1 MTARWLG
8 SINSTDAK
16 HLPKPRSPSSVIPLA
31 RCPSDD
37 GALISSMPFWFPKEI
52 RPHINQTF
60 LDASTPTLYSG
71 PRTGLTSQL
80 TARSLTPR
88 GASSTGSLPPV
99 HHRSPSPERRRSA
112 SPPVRADKARRAR
125 DVNGSRVGLFVGTP
139 DKISRQIDSGLADYD
154 QALRISVPPSPR
166 SEQLRLPPA
175 NPYSDGAYPV
185 LRSRAEPMPASRAA
199 PACSSCTTPPSR
211 RVHSARR
218 ARGRRRR
225 RRRAAPRPRRIRR
238 RRGASC
244 ARRARGGSSSL
255 GSLMRSTPPSQSP
268 QPTRSRVPSA
278 GPVRATTERRP
289 SFSGP
294 AAAAAIGI
302 TSRPTSGAGSARR
315 RPPAQVPPLR
325 LSPAFDHAAR
335 RPNAAPPPRWPSSR
349 AVDPRAL
356 NAYVAGK
363 EFRAK
368 LGMASLR

>member
-37 GALISSMPFWFPKEI
+37 GALLSSLPFWFPKEI
-52 RPHINQTF
+52 RPQINQTF

-139 DKISRQIDSGLADYD
+139 DKISRQIDSGLAEYD
-154 QALRISVPPSPR
+154 QDLRISVPPSPR

-175 NPYSDGAYPV
+175 NPYTDGAYPV
-185 LRSRAEPMPASRAA
+185 LRSRAEPMPAIEGGAGMLL
-199 PACSSCTTPPSR
+199 
-211 RVHSARR
+211 VHNASFSARSL
-218 ARGRRRR
+218 G
-225 RRRAAPRPRRIRR
+225 APRPR
-238 RRGASC
+238 
-244 ARRARGGSSSL
+244 
-255 GSLMRSTPPSQSP
+255 
-268 QPTRSRVPSA
+268 
-278 GPVRATTERRP
+278 
-289 SFSGP
+289 
-294 AAAAAIGI
+294 
-302 TSRPTSGAGSARR
+302 
-315 RPPAQVPPLR
+315 
-325 LSPAFDHAAR
+325 
-335 RPNAAPPPRWPSSR
+335 AAPPPAPRGAAPS
-349 AVDPRAL
+349 PRARAEKERSFRKL
-356 NAYVAGK
+356 VATWD
-363 EFRAK
+363 
-368 LGMASLR
+368 

>member
-37 GALISSMPFWFPKEI
+37 GALLSSLPFWFPKEI
-52 RPHINQTF
+52 RPQINQTF

-139 DKISRQIDSGLADYD
+139 DKISRQIDSGLAEYD

-185 LRSRAEPMPASRAA
+185 LRSRAEPMPAIEGGAGMLL
-199 PACSSCTTPPSR
+199 
-211 RVHSARR
+211 VHNASFSARSL
-218 ARGRRRR
+218 G
-225 RRRAAPRPRRIRR
+225 APRPR
-238 RRGASC
+238 
-244 ARRARGGSSSL
+244 
-255 GSLMRSTPPSQSP
+255 
-268 QPTRSRVPSA
+268 
-278 GPVRATTERRP
+278 
-289 SFSGP
+289 
-294 AAAAAIGI
+294 
-302 TSRPTSGAGSARR
+302 
-315 RPPAQVPPLR
+315 
-325 LSPAFDHAAR
+325 
-335 RPNAAPPPRWPSSR
+335 AAPPPAPRGAAPAPHSAAARRFVRGGARAAGRRRSARSCGARRRRSRRSRGRACRPPGPSGHLRSVARRSPGLPPPPRSGSPLGPHR
-349 AVDPRAL
+349 APARPAGGRPPKCHRCGCRRRSTTPPAARMPPRRL
-356 NAYVAGK
+356 HRAGLAAAPWI
-363 EFRAK
+363 RAPSTRT
-368 LGMASLR
+368 SLARSSERS